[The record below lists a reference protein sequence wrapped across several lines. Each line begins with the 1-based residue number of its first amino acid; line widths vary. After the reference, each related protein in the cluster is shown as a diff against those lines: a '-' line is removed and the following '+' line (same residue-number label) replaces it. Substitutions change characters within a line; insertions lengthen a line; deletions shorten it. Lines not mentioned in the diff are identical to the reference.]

1 MGYVCALYH
10 ALYHVVCNSCD
21 DYSVFVLLHIA
32 VVSFE
37 RAVYSVNEGDR
48 TTEVCVVVTGGPR
61 MENISVRVETTPVPC
76 VDSGRS
82 ALMTFGPGNV
92 TVSHNNKIV
101 FMVTLDFYI
110 LQLQDRHFGTVKPL
124 YSDTLRSSI
133 LWSTL

>member
-10 ALYHVVCNSCD
+10 TLYHVVCNSCD

-82 ALMTFGPGNV
+82 ALMTFGNV

-101 FMVTLDFYI
+101 
-110 LQLQDRHFGTVKPL
+110 
-124 YSDTLRSSI
+124 
-133 LWSTL
+133 LWL

>member
-1 MGYVCALYH
+1 MISHKDGLCMCSIPHTLPCALYH
-10 ALYHVVCNSCD
+10 SLYHVSVQLMCD

-82 ALMTFGPGNV
+82 ALMTFRNV
-92 TVSHNNKIV
+92 TVSHNIKIV
-101 FMVTLDFYI
+101 FMVIVYFTLHD
-110 LQLQDRHFGTVKPL
+110 P
-124 YSDTLRSSI
+124 
-133 LWSTL
+133 

>member
-1 MGYVCALYH
+1 MCSIPHTLPCCVQLM
-10 ALYHVVCNSCD
+10 CD

-82 ALMTFGPGNV
+82 ALMTFGNV
-92 TVSHNNKIV
+92 TVSHNI
-101 FMVTLDFYI
+101 I
-110 LQLQDRHFGTVKPL
+110 IVKPL
-124 YSDTLRSSI
+124 YSATLRSSI